1 MSKNIKTQ
9 EAKLDLITKF
19 LDYANCADA
28 SYAMLQYVFKG
39 IIKYKNDNGNELEKK
54 VDTQRLGDKHNNQNS
69 TYARAIQAR
78 FEQNKIV
85 KIEPKYCISLIN
97 TCFDSKEITLDND
110 ISRVGLNDA
119 LSKRTIDFVN
129 RFKLLKHQPNTTS
142 GFSATLFE
150 DTKDNNQKIIV
161 IRGTEPTSNFSVD
174 ILDADVDLAL
184 GKVPYNQYLDMIKF
198 YSECVKEFPNII
210 KDKGLVIVGHS
221 LGGALAQLLTLS
233 LASVNSSANV
243 KEIYTF
249 NSPGAKE
256 LKALNL
262 NQIYRIDGKIINSDN
277 KEQALFYQIR
287 SYKYQK
293 SIEINLIGYDSN
305 LFQNIKSYF
314 HNKTNLKEHYIFIK
328 TNIIY
333 SKSTNYFYDIFEV
346 DEVFINCVNQLLT
359 NLNIKNI
366 LATSDNTYHIETD
379 TDSDASNTKEVI
391 QDLGVDIDGKHYIVN
406 LGDRFWDS
414 HFLEPTIIELNYIL
428 NLMKNKEIDNLLEY
442 NINKD
447 EELWT
452 FIKYHNNVLATA
464 RTRYDDRILSY
475 FSIPK
480 LSNDFSNSLEYLQIH
495 YLPKEPKKPLFAA
508 NIQGFSSTQLQAL
521 EEYKIKKAKYDEK
534 LKWYELYKVKY
545 EREQQIFNQKF
556 KEYFSEIIFYQNRLY
571 SHKKTQEKIILN
583 AIIQQ
588 INQKDITYFNLYSV
602 IEFLKENKAYYKY
615 IDLNEIQDLI
625 LNDLDNK
632 LGYFY
637 CLYVCINLI
646 VLRED
651 KNTYFT
657 QATAINNLG
666 YNSTFTKI
674 FILDKE
680 KLNDTYLDAR
690 KRLYKSINTLKEKR
704 NEKIKDIQDYLNKE
718 ISLQDNLNN
727 QSFNTKENDV
737 NLILNEVFNIEQFY
751 DKNTNTIVLK
761 TNNIKI
767 IFLDKVN
774 LQDLQD
780 NSNNTSFISMSNL
793 IHIYDNHCDIFAKDR
808 SVLDIKD
815 IEEKYQIDFKSL
827 DIKIFLNS
835 TLLTGSNE
843 LPNNPFYFG
852 ELDQD
857 NTIKQDTPS
866 YYFSPKDESS
876 GLGRLSIFYK
886 NDELCLLNYSIIE
899 NSLNIKLEC
908 LSKQSLEYK
917 DLISNTLKEQKTTQV
932 DKKQAI
938 AKLHALLENQ
948 NLECIHGGKVILKSN
963 KGKTFKDDGVPI
975 MLESDLL
982 NSSIVA
988 CPNTI
993 AGVSVP
999 CTKVVNVKGSLSQKK
1014 VNNEYVILQELI
1026 SACKTDKG
1034 FALKVSFTPTKFKFD
1049 HSFDP
1054 KEGLGEQS
1062 KNQIELKEPIIRL
1075 HYKSDR
1081 FQKDNLPIYNLL
1093 INNEKKEQNKALN
1106 EFNIDLKDIEDIN
1119 ILNQFK
1125 QDFSKDYEFK
1135 ELNLSFDTNL
1145 IKLYFIIPKNIAKVY
1160 KSAYK
1165 EFENKDLGVGYFTQ
1179 LHEYDKIIKNAL
1191 EDNKE
1196 LNEYHFSFL
1205 APAKMQN
1212 LKLQIAQGLD
1222 EILEDEDRKQELYVC
1237 KFVVVNGVSEN
1248 NAQEIIPDNVIR
1260 IQTQDG
1266 SGEFIEIV
1274 FPSQLELNDKPL
1286 EDVSYTFVPAL
1297 RGIKQFF
1304 KDTEYLKPRTLTKD
1318 EVLQIVDK
1326 LPKNVRDKR
1335 RRIVEN
1341 KEELDKLWKKLT
1353 KNSEEFE
1360 NKVDKK
1366 YGQPIYMRKLDDQ
1379 TIIQYK
1385 KTSKSG
1391 GETIEINSNKPR
1403 GNLKTIHIENGIKNE
1418 I

>member
-1 MSKNIKTQ
+1 MDR
-9 EAKLDLITKF
+9 ELFITRLAF
-19 LDYANCADA
+19 IN
-28 SYAMLQYVFKG
+28 
-39 IIKYKNDNGNELEKK
+39 ND
-54 VDTQRLGDKHNNQNS
+54 
-69 TYARAIQAR
+69 
-78 FEQNKIV
+78 
-85 KIEPKYCISLIN
+85 
-97 TCFDSKEITLDND
+97 EID
-110 ISRVGLNDA
+110 
-119 LSKRTIDFVN
+119 TID
-129 RFKLLKHQPNTTS
+129 K
-142 GFSATLFE
+142 
-150 DTKDNNQKIIV
+150 
-161 IRGTEPTSNFSVD
+161 
-174 ILDADVDLAL
+174 
-184 GKVPYNQYLDMIKF
+184 
-198 YSECVKEFPNII
+198 
-210 KDKGLVIVGHS
+210 
-221 LGGALAQLLTLS
+221 
-233 LASVNSSANV
+233 NSSIA
-243 KEIYTF
+243 Y
-249 NSPGAKE
+249 
-256 LKALNL
+256 LKALYQCENSIAINY
-262 NQIYRIDGKIINSDN
+262 NQ
-277 KEQALFYQIR
+277 
-287 SYKYQK
+287 
-293 SIEINLIGYDSN
+293 
-305 LFQNIKSYF
+305 
-314 HNKTNLKEHYIFIK
+314 
-328 TNIIY
+328 
-333 SKSTNYFYDIFEV
+333 
-346 DEVFINCVNQLLT
+346 
-359 NLNIKNI
+359 
-366 LATSDNTYHIETD
+366 
-379 TDSDASNTKEVI
+379 
-391 QDLGVDIDGKHYIVN
+391 
-406 LGDRFWDS
+406 
-414 HFLEPTIIELNYIL
+414 
-428 NLMKNKEIDNLLEY
+428 
-442 NINKD
+442 
-447 EELWT
+447 EEL
-452 FIKYHNNVLATA
+452 
-464 RTRYDDRILSY
+464 
-475 FSIPK
+475 
-480 LSNDFSNSLEYLQIH
+480 
-495 YLPKEPKKPLFAA
+495 
-508 NIQGFSSTQLQAL
+508 
-521 EEYKIKKAKYDEK
+521 
-534 LKWYELYKVKY
+534 
-545 EREQQIFNQKF
+545 
-556 KEYFSEIIFYQNRLY
+556 
-571 SHKKTQEKIILN
+571 
-583 AIIQQ
+583 
-588 INQKDITYFNLYSV
+588 
-602 IEFLKENKAYYKY
+602 
-615 IDLNEIQDLI
+615 
-625 LNDLDNK
+625 
-632 LGYFY
+632 
-637 CLYVCINLI
+637 
-646 VLRED
+646 
-651 KNTYFT
+651 FT

-843 LPNNPFYFG
+843 LPNNHFYFG

-886 NDELCLLNYSIIE
+886 NDELCLLNYSILE

-999 CTKVVNVKGSLSQKK
+999 CTKVVDVKGSLSQKK

-1026 SACKTDKG
+1026 LACKTDKG

-1093 INNEKKEQNKALN
+1093 INNEKKEQDKALS
-1106 EFNIDLKDIEDIN
+1106 ELNIDQKDLKDIKNVN

-1135 ELNLSFDTNL
+1135 ELNFSFNTNL

-1165 EFENKDLGVGYFTQ
+1165 EFEYKDLGAGYFTQ
-1179 LHEYDKIIKNAL
+1179 LHEYDKIIKNSL
-1191 EDNKE
+1191 KDNKK
-1196 LNEYHFSFL
+1196 LNEYHLTFL

-1222 EILEDEDRKQELYVC
+1222 EILENEDRKQELYVC
-1237 KFVVVNGVSEN
+1237 KFVVVNGVK
-1248 NAQEIIPDNVIR
+1248 I
-1260 IQTQDG
+1260 
-1266 SGEFIEIV
+1266 
-1274 FPSQLELNDKPL
+1274 
-1286 EDVSYTFVPAL
+1286 
-1297 RGIKQFF
+1297 
-1304 KDTEYLKPRTLTKD
+1304 
-1318 EVLQIVDK
+1318 
-1326 LPKNVRDKR
+1326 
-1335 RRIVEN
+1335 
-1341 KEELDKLWKKLT
+1341 
-1353 KNSEEFE
+1353 
-1360 NKVDKK
+1360 
-1366 YGQPIYMRKLDDQ
+1366 
-1379 TIIQYK
+1379 
-1385 KTSKSG
+1385 
-1391 GETIEINSNKPR
+1391 
-1403 GNLKTIHIENGIKNE
+1403 
-1418 I
+1418 

>member
-1 MSKNIKTQ
+1 
-9 EAKLDLITKF
+9 
-19 LDYANCADA
+19 
-28 SYAMLQYVFKG
+28 
-39 IIKYKNDNGNELEKK
+39 
-54 VDTQRLGDKHNNQNS
+54 
-69 TYARAIQAR
+69 
-78 FEQNKIV
+78 
-85 KIEPKYCISLIN
+85 
-97 TCFDSKEITLDND
+97 
-110 ISRVGLNDA
+110 
-119 LSKRTIDFVN
+119 
-129 RFKLLKHQPNTTS
+129 
-142 GFSATLFE
+142 
-150 DTKDNNQKIIV
+150 
-161 IRGTEPTSNFSVD
+161 
-174 ILDADVDLAL
+174 
-184 GKVPYNQYLDMIKF
+184 
-198 YSECVKEFPNII
+198 
-210 KDKGLVIVGHS
+210 
-221 LGGALAQLLTLS
+221 
-233 LASVNSSANV
+233 
-243 KEIYTF
+243 
-249 NSPGAKE
+249 
-256 LKALNL
+256 
-262 NQIYRIDGKIINSDN
+262 
-277 KEQALFYQIR
+277 
-287 SYKYQK
+287 
-293 SIEINLIGYDSN
+293 
-305 LFQNIKSYF
+305 
-314 HNKTNLKEHYIFIK
+314 
-328 TNIIY
+328 
-333 SKSTNYFYDIFEV
+333 
-346 DEVFINCVNQLLT
+346 
-359 NLNIKNI
+359 
-366 LATSDNTYHIETD
+366 
-379 TDSDASNTKEVI
+379 
-391 QDLGVDIDGKHYIVN
+391 
-406 LGDRFWDS
+406 
-414 HFLEPTIIELNYIL
+414 
-428 NLMKNKEIDNLLEY
+428 
-442 NINKD
+442 
-447 EELWT
+447 
-452 FIKYHNNVLATA
+452 
-464 RTRYDDRILSY
+464 
-475 FSIPK
+475 
-480 LSNDFSNSLEYLQIH
+480 
-495 YLPKEPKKPLFAA
+495 
-508 NIQGFSSTQLQAL
+508 
-521 EEYKIKKAKYDEK
+521 
-534 LKWYELYKVKY
+534 
-545 EREQQIFNQKF
+545 
-556 KEYFSEIIFYQNRLY
+556 
-571 SHKKTQEKIILN
+571 
-583 AIIQQ
+583 
-588 INQKDITYFNLYSV
+588 
-602 IEFLKENKAYYKY
+602 
-615 IDLNEIQDLI
+615 
-625 LNDLDNK
+625 
-632 LGYFY
+632 
-637 CLYVCINLI
+637 
-646 VLRED
+646 
-651 KNTYFT
+651 
-657 QATAINNLG
+657 
-666 YNSTFTKI
+666 
-674 FILDKE
+674 
-680 KLNDTYLDAR
+680 
-690 KRLYKSINTLKEKR
+690 R

-774 LQDLQD
+774 LQD

-1093 INNEKKEQNKALN
+1093 INNEKKEQDKALN
-1106 EFNIDLKDIEDIN
+1106 EFNIDLKDLKDIEDIN

-1248 NAQEIIPDNVIR
+1248 NAQEKITHLSN
-1260 IQTQDG
+1260 DG
-1266 SGEFIEIV
+1266 QNLLKNIE
-1274 FPSQLELNDKPL
+1274 K
-1286 EDVSYTFVPAL
+1286 L
-1297 RGIKQFF
+1297 R
-1304 KDTEYLKPRTLTKD
+1304 LKPYNDQNGKEITSYVKGATIGYGHLIGQNEWDLYKNGITLQ
-1318 EVLQIVDK
+1318 EADK
-1326 LPKNVRDKR
+1326 LFKSDLLPF
-1335 RRIVEN
+1335 EN
-1341 KEELDKLWKKLT
+1341 AV
-1353 KNSEEFE
+1353 KNSINSSLAQNEFDALVILCFNIGIDNFKNSSVAKIINGE
-1360 NKVDKK
+1360 KTGYKTLKEAWMAWNKSQNKVMQGLINRRNAE
-1366 YGQPIYMRKLDDQ
+1366 YKLY
-1379 TIIQYK
+1379 IQ
-1385 KTSKSG
+1385 G
-1391 GETIEINSNKPR
+1391 GYEKW
-1403 GNLKTIHIENGIKNE
+1403 
-1418 I
+1418 

>member
-1 MSKNIKTQ
+1 
-9 EAKLDLITKF
+9 
-19 LDYANCADA
+19 
-28 SYAMLQYVFKG
+28 
-39 IIKYKNDNGNELEKK
+39 EL
-54 VDTQRLGDKHNNQNS
+54 
-69 TYARAIQAR
+69 
-78 FEQNKIV
+78 
-85 KIEPKYCISLIN
+85 
-97 TCFDSKEITLDND
+97 
-110 ISRVGLNDA
+110 
-119 LSKRTIDFVN
+119 
-129 RFKLLKHQPNTTS
+129 
-142 GFSATLFE
+142 
-150 DTKDNNQKIIV
+150 
-161 IRGTEPTSNFSVD
+161 
-174 ILDADVDLAL
+174 
-184 GKVPYNQYLDMIKF
+184 
-198 YSECVKEFPNII
+198 
-210 KDKGLVIVGHS
+210 
-221 LGGALAQLLTLS
+221 
-233 LASVNSSANV
+233 
-243 KEIYTF
+243 
-249 NSPGAKE
+249 
-256 LKALNL
+256 
-262 NQIYRIDGKIINSDN
+262 
-277 KEQALFYQIR
+277 
-287 SYKYQK
+287 
-293 SIEINLIGYDSN
+293 
-305 LFQNIKSYF
+305 
-314 HNKTNLKEHYIFIK
+314 
-328 TNIIY
+328 
-333 SKSTNYFYDIFEV
+333 
-346 DEVFINCVNQLLT
+346 
-359 NLNIKNI
+359 
-366 LATSDNTYHIETD
+366 
-379 TDSDASNTKEVI
+379 
-391 QDLGVDIDGKHYIVN
+391 
-406 LGDRFWDS
+406 
-414 HFLEPTIIELNYIL
+414 
-428 NLMKNKEIDNLLEY
+428 
-442 NINKD
+442 
-447 EELWT
+447 
-452 FIKYHNNVLATA
+452 
-464 RTRYDDRILSY
+464 
-475 FSIPK
+475 
-480 LSNDFSNSLEYLQIH
+480 
-495 YLPKEPKKPLFAA
+495 
-508 NIQGFSSTQLQAL
+508 
-521 EEYKIKKAKYDEK
+521 
-534 LKWYELYKVKY
+534 
-545 EREQQIFNQKF
+545 
-556 KEYFSEIIFYQNRLY
+556 
-571 SHKKTQEKIILN
+571 
-583 AIIQQ
+583 
-588 INQKDITYFNLYSV
+588 
-602 IEFLKENKAYYKY
+602 
-615 IDLNEIQDLI
+615 
-625 LNDLDNK
+625 
-632 LGYFY
+632 
-637 CLYVCINLI
+637 
-646 VLRED
+646 
-651 KNTYFT
+651 FT

-680 KLNDTYLDAR
+680 NLNDTYLDAR

-774 LQDLQD
+774 LQD

-1093 INNEKKEQNKALN
+1093 INNEKKEQDKALN
-1106 EFNIDLKDIEDIN
+1106 EFNIDLKDLKDIEDIN

-1248 NAQEIIPDNVIR
+1248 NAQEKITHLSN
-1260 IQTQDG
+1260 DG
-1266 SGEFIEIV
+1266 QNLLKNIE
-1274 FPSQLELNDKPL
+1274 K
-1286 EDVSYTFVPAL
+1286 L
-1297 RGIKQFF
+1297 R
-1304 KDTEYLKPRTLTKD
+1304 LKPYNDQNGKEITSYVKGATIGYGHLIGQNEWDLYKNGITLQ
-1318 EVLQIVDK
+1318 EADK
-1326 LPKNVRDKR
+1326 LFKSDLLPF
-1335 RRIVEN
+1335 EN
-1341 KEELDKLWKKLT
+1341 AV
-1353 KNSEEFE
+1353 KNSINSSLAQNEFDALVILCFNIGIDNFKNSSVAKIINGE
-1360 NKVDKK
+1360 KTGYKTLKEAWMAWNKSQNKVMQGLINRRNAE
-1366 YGQPIYMRKLDDQ
+1366 YKLY
-1379 TIIQYK
+1379 IQ
-1385 KTSKSG
+1385 G
-1391 GETIEINSNKPR
+1391 GYEKW
-1403 GNLKTIHIENGIKNE
+1403 
-1418 I
+1418 

>member
-1 MSKNIKTQ
+1 MLNT
-9 EAKLDLITKF
+9 F
-19 LDYANCADA
+19 LY
-28 SYAMLQYVFKG
+28 
-39 IIKYKNDNGNELEKK
+39 
-54 VDTQRLGDKHNNQNS
+54 
-69 TYARAIQAR
+69 
-78 FEQNKIV
+78 
-85 KIEPKYCISLIN
+85 
-97 TCFDSKEITLDND
+97 
-110 ISRVGLNDA
+110 
-119 LSKRTIDFVN
+119 
-129 RFKLLKHQPNTTS
+129 
-142 GFSATLFE
+142 
-150 DTKDNNQKIIV
+150 
-161 IRGTEPTSNFSVD
+161 
-174 ILDADVDLAL
+174 
-184 GKVPYNQYLDMIKF
+184 
-198 YSECVKEFPNII
+198 
-210 KDKGLVIVGHS
+210 
-221 LGGALAQLLTLS
+221 
-233 LASVNSSANV
+233 
-243 KEIYTF
+243 
-249 NSPGAKE
+249 
-256 LKALNL
+256 
-262 NQIYRIDGKIINSDN
+262 
-277 KEQALFYQIR
+277 
-287 SYKYQK
+287 
-293 SIEINLIGYDSN
+293 
-305 LFQNIKSYF
+305 
-314 HNKTNLKEHYIFIK
+314 
-328 TNIIY
+328 
-333 SKSTNYFYDIFEV
+333 
-346 DEVFINCVNQLLT
+346 
-359 NLNIKNI
+359 
-366 LATSDNTYHIETD
+366 
-379 TDSDASNTKEVI
+379 
-391 QDLGVDIDGKHYIVN
+391 
-406 LGDRFWDS
+406 
-414 HFLEPTIIELNYIL
+414 ELNYHHTKKTNSLVSAIF
-428 NLMKNKEIDNLLEY
+428 NLM
-442 NINKD
+442 
-447 EELWT
+447 
-452 FIKYHNNVLATA
+452 
-464 RTRYDDRILSY
+464 
-475 FSIPK
+475 
-480 LSNDFSNSLEYLQIH
+480 
-495 YLPKEPKKPLFAA
+495 
-508 NIQGFSSTQLQAL
+508 
-521 EEYKIKKAKYDEK
+521 
-534 LKWYELYKVKY
+534 
-545 EREQQIFNQKF
+545 
-556 KEYFSEIIFYQNRLY
+556 
-571 SHKKTQEKIILN
+571 
-583 AIIQQ
+583 
-588 INQKDITYFNLYSV
+588 QKDKNFYIKHLDLKDIDEIN
-602 IEFLKENKAYYKY
+602 IESDISLLRA
-615 IDLNEIQDLI
+615 
-625 LNDLDNK
+625 
-632 LGYFY
+632 
-637 CLYVCINLI
+637 LYVCKEY
-646 VLRED
+646 VFYKE
-651 KNTYFT
+651 
-657 QATAINNLG
+657 NNETFLNSSVIG

-886 NDELCLLNYSIIE
+886 NDELCLLNYSILE

-1049 HSFDP
+1049 YSFDP

-1093 INNEKKEQNKALN
+1093 INNEKKEQDKALN
-1106 EFNIDLKDIEDIN
+1106 EFNIDLKDLKDIEDLN

-1165 EFENKDLGVGYFTQ
+1165 EFKNKDLGAGYFTQ

-1205 APAKMQN
+1205 TPAKMQN

-1237 KFVVVNGVSEN
+1237 KFVVV
-1248 NAQEIIPDNVIR
+1248 
-1260 IQTQDG
+1260 
-1266 SGEFIEIV
+1266 
-1274 FPSQLELNDKPL
+1274 
-1286 EDVSYTFVPAL
+1286 
-1297 RGIKQFF
+1297 
-1304 KDTEYLKPRTLTKD
+1304 
-1318 EVLQIVDK
+1318 
-1326 LPKNVRDKR
+1326 
-1335 RRIVEN
+1335 
-1341 KEELDKLWKKLT
+1341 
-1353 KNSEEFE
+1353 
-1360 NKVDKK
+1360 
-1366 YGQPIYMRKLDDQ
+1366 
-1379 TIIQYK
+1379 
-1385 KTSKSG
+1385 
-1391 GETIEINSNKPR
+1391 
-1403 GNLKTIHIENGIKNE
+1403 
-1418 I
+1418 

>member
-1 MSKNIKTQ
+1 
-9 EAKLDLITKF
+9 
-19 LDYANCADA
+19 
-28 SYAMLQYVFKG
+28 
-39 IIKYKNDNGNELEKK
+39 
-54 VDTQRLGDKHNNQNS
+54 
-69 TYARAIQAR
+69 
-78 FEQNKIV
+78 
-85 KIEPKYCISLIN
+85 
-97 TCFDSKEITLDND
+97 
-110 ISRVGLNDA
+110 
-119 LSKRTIDFVN
+119 
-129 RFKLLKHQPNTTS
+129 
-142 GFSATLFE
+142 
-150 DTKDNNQKIIV
+150 
-161 IRGTEPTSNFSVD
+161 
-174 ILDADVDLAL
+174 
-184 GKVPYNQYLDMIKF
+184 
-198 YSECVKEFPNII
+198 
-210 KDKGLVIVGHS
+210 
-221 LGGALAQLLTLS
+221 
-233 LASVNSSANV
+233 
-243 KEIYTF
+243 
-249 NSPGAKE
+249 
-256 LKALNL
+256 
-262 NQIYRIDGKIINSDN
+262 
-277 KEQALFYQIR
+277 
-287 SYKYQK
+287 
-293 SIEINLIGYDSN
+293 
-305 LFQNIKSYF
+305 
-314 HNKTNLKEHYIFIK
+314 
-328 TNIIY
+328 
-333 SKSTNYFYDIFEV
+333 
-346 DEVFINCVNQLLT
+346 
-359 NLNIKNI
+359 
-366 LATSDNTYHIETD
+366 
-379 TDSDASNTKEVI
+379 
-391 QDLGVDIDGKHYIVN
+391 
-406 LGDRFWDS
+406 
-414 HFLEPTIIELNYIL
+414 
-428 NLMKNKEIDNLLEY
+428 
-442 NINKD
+442 
-447 EELWT
+447 
-452 FIKYHNNVLATA
+452 
-464 RTRYDDRILSY
+464 
-475 FSIPK
+475 
-480 LSNDFSNSLEYLQIH
+480 
-495 YLPKEPKKPLFAA
+495 
-508 NIQGFSSTQLQAL
+508 
-521 EEYKIKKAKYDEK
+521 
-534 LKWYELYKVKY
+534 
-545 EREQQIFNQKF
+545 
-556 KEYFSEIIFYQNRLY
+556 
-571 SHKKTQEKIILN
+571 
-583 AIIQQ
+583 
-588 INQKDITYFNLYSV
+588 
-602 IEFLKENKAYYKY
+602 
-615 IDLNEIQDLI
+615 
-625 LNDLDNK
+625 
-632 LGYFY
+632 
-637 CLYVCINLI
+637 
-646 VLRED
+646 
-651 KNTYFT
+651 
-657 QATAINNLG
+657 
-666 YNSTFTKI
+666 
-674 FILDKE
+674 
-680 KLNDTYLDAR
+680 
-690 KRLYKSINTLKEKR
+690 
-704 NEKIKDIQDYLNKE
+704 
-718 ISLQDNLNN
+718 
-727 QSFNTKENDV
+727 
-737 NLILNEVFNIEQFY
+737 
-751 DKNTNTIVLK
+751 
-761 TNNIKI
+761 
-767 IFLDKVN
+767 
-774 LQDLQD
+774 
-780 NSNNTSFISMSNL
+780 MSNL

-1106 EFNIDLKDIEDIN
+1106 EFNIDLKDLKDIEDIN

-1165 EFENKDLGVGYFTQ
+1165 EFKNKDLGAGYFTQ

-1248 NAQEIIPDNVIR
+1248 NAQEKITHLSN
-1260 IQTQDG
+1260 DG
-1266 SGEFIEIV
+1266 QNLLKNIE
-1274 FPSQLELNDKPL
+1274 K
-1286 EDVSYTFVPAL
+1286 L
-1297 RGIKQFF
+1297 R
-1304 KDTEYLKPRTLTKD
+1304 LKPYNDQNGKEITSYVKGATIGYGHLIGQNEWDLYKNGITLQ
-1318 EVLQIVDK
+1318 EADK
-1326 LPKNVRDKR
+1326 LFKSDLLPF
-1335 RRIVEN
+1335 EN
-1341 KEELDKLWKKLT
+1341 AV
-1353 KNSEEFE
+1353 KNSINSSLAQNEFDALVILCFNIGIDNFKNSSVAKIINGE
-1360 NKVDKK
+1360 KTGYKTLKEAWMAWNKSQNKVMQGLINRRNAE
-1366 YGQPIYMRKLDDQ
+1366 YKLY
-1379 TIIQYK
+1379 IQ
-1385 KTSKSG
+1385 G
-1391 GETIEINSNKPR
+1391 GYEKW
-1403 GNLKTIHIENGIKNE
+1403 
-1418 I
+1418 

>member
-1 MSKNIKTQ
+1 MIGK
-9 EAKLDLITKF
+9 DF
-19 LDYANCADA
+19 L
-28 SYAMLQYVFKG
+28 
-39 IIKYKNDNGNELEKK
+39 
-54 VDTQRLGDKHNNQNS
+54 
-69 TYARAIQAR
+69 
-78 FEQNKIV
+78 
-85 KIEPKYCISLIN
+85 
-97 TCFDSKEITLDND
+97 
-110 ISRVGLNDA
+110 
-119 LSKRTIDFVN
+119 
-129 RFKLLKHQPNTTS
+129 
-142 GFSATLFE
+142 
-150 DTKDNNQKIIV
+150 
-161 IRGTEPTSNFSVD
+161 
-174 ILDADVDLAL
+174 
-184 GKVPYNQYLDMIKF
+184 
-198 YSECVKEFPNII
+198 YSIH
-210 KDKGLVIVGHS
+210 KDK
-221 LGGALAQLLTLS
+221 
-233 LASVNSSANV
+233 
-243 KEIYTF
+243 
-249 NSPGAKE
+249 
-256 LKALNL
+256 
-262 NQIYRIDGKIINSDN
+262 
-277 KEQALFYQIR
+277 
-287 SYKYQK
+287 K
-293 SIEINLIGYDSN
+293 SIYLFCENKSIIDCQSIYD
-305 LFQNIKSYF
+305 
-314 HNKTNLKEHYIFIK
+314 
-328 TNIIY
+328 
-333 SKSTNYFYDIFEV
+333 
-346 DEVFINCVNQLLT
+346 
-359 NLNIKNI
+359 
-366 LATSDNTYHIETD
+366 
-379 TDSDASNTKEVI
+379 
-391 QDLGVDIDGKHYIVN
+391 
-406 LGDRFWDS
+406 
-414 HFLEPTIIELNYIL
+414 
-428 NLMKNKEIDNLLEY
+428 
-442 NINKD
+442 
-447 EELWT
+447 
-452 FIKYHNNVLATA
+452 
-464 RTRYDDRILSY
+464 
-475 FSIPK
+475 
-480 LSNDFSNSLEYLQIH
+480 
-495 YLPKEPKKPLFAA
+495 
-508 NIQGFSSTQLQAL
+508 
-521 EEYKIKKAKYDEK
+521 
-534 LKWYELYKVKY
+534 ELYKL
-545 EREQQIFNQKF
+545 EATTDFTFEELQN
-556 KEYFSEIIFYQNRLY
+556 YQ
-571 SHKKTQEKIILN
+571 
-583 AIIQQ
+583 
-588 INQKDITYFNLYSV
+588 
-602 IEFLKENKAYYKY
+602 AY
-615 IDLNEIQDLI
+615 
-625 LNDLDNK
+625 
-632 LGYFY
+632 
-637 CLYVCINLI
+637 
-646 VLRED
+646 
-651 KNTYFT
+651 
-657 QATAINNLG
+657 
-666 YNSTFTKI
+666 
-674 FILDKE
+674 
-680 KLNDTYLDAR
+680 
-690 KRLYKSINTLKEKR
+690 
-704 NEKIKDIQDYLNKE
+704 
-718 ISLQDNLNN
+718 
-727 QSFNTKENDV
+727 
-737 NLILNEVFNIEQFY
+737 
-751 DKNTNTIVLK
+751 
-761 TNNIKI
+761 
-767 IFLDKVN
+767 
-774 LQDLQD
+774 
-780 NSNNTSFISMSNL
+780 
-793 IHIYDNHCDIFAKDR
+793 
-808 SVLDIKD
+808 
-815 IEEKYQIDFKSL
+815 
-827 DIKIFLNS
+827 IFLNS

-1106 EFNIDLKDIEDIN
+1106 EFNIDLKDLKDIEDIN

-1165 EFENKDLGVGYFTQ
+1165 EFKNKDLGAGYFTQ
-1179 LHEYDKIIKNAL
+1179 LHEYDKIIKNSL

-1205 APAKMQN
+1205 TPAKMQN

-1248 NAQEIIPDNVIR
+1248 NTQEIIPDNVIR

-1297 RGIKQFF
+1297 KFF

>member
-1 MSKNIKTQ
+1 M
-9 EAKLDLITKF
+9 
-19 LDYANCADA
+19 Y
-28 SYAMLQYVFKG
+28 
-39 IIKYKNDNGNELEKK
+39 
-54 VDTQRLGDKHNNQNS
+54 
-69 TYARAIQAR
+69 
-78 FEQNKIV
+78 
-85 KIEPKYCISLIN
+85 
-97 TCFDSKEITLDND
+97 
-110 ISRVGLNDA
+110 
-119 LSKRTIDFVN
+119 
-129 RFKLLKHQPNTTS
+129 
-142 GFSATLFE
+142 
-150 DTKDNNQKIIV
+150 
-161 IRGTEPTSNFSVD
+161 
-174 ILDADVDLAL
+174 
-184 GKVPYNQYLDMIKF
+184 
-198 YSECVKEFPNII
+198 
-210 KDKGLVIVGHS
+210 
-221 LGGALAQLLTLS
+221 
-233 LASVNSSANV
+233 
-243 KEIYTF
+243 
-249 NSPGAKE
+249 
-256 LKALNL
+256 
-262 NQIYRIDGKIINSDN
+262 
-277 KEQALFYQIR
+277 
-287 SYKYQK
+287 
-293 SIEINLIGYDSN
+293 
-305 LFQNIKSYF
+305 
-314 HNKTNLKEHYIFIK
+314 
-328 TNIIY
+328 
-333 SKSTNYFYDIFEV
+333 
-346 DEVFINCVNQLLT
+346 
-359 NLNIKNI
+359 
-366 LATSDNTYHIETD
+366 
-379 TDSDASNTKEVI
+379 
-391 QDLGVDIDGKHYIVN
+391 
-406 LGDRFWDS
+406 
-414 HFLEPTIIELNYIL
+414 
-428 NLMKNKEIDNLLEY
+428 
-442 NINKD
+442 
-447 EELWT
+447 
-452 FIKYHNNVLATA
+452 
-464 RTRYDDRILSY
+464 
-475 FSIPK
+475 
-480 LSNDFSNSLEYLQIH
+480 
-495 YLPKEPKKPLFAA
+495 
-508 NIQGFSSTQLQAL
+508 
-521 EEYKIKKAKYDEK
+521 
-534 LKWYELYKVKY
+534 
-545 EREQQIFNQKF
+545 
-556 KEYFSEIIFYQNRLY
+556 
-571 SHKKTQEKIILN
+571 
-583 AIIQQ
+583 
-588 INQKDITYFNLYSV
+588 
-602 IEFLKENKAYYKY
+602 
-615 IDLNEIQDLI
+615 
-625 LNDLDNK
+625 
-632 LGYFY
+632 
-637 CLYVCINLI
+637 NLI

-657 QATAINNLG
+657 QATAIINNLG

-680 KLNDTYLDAR
+680 KLNDTYLDVR

-857 NTIKQDTPS
+857 NLIKQDIPS
-866 YYFSPKDESS
+866 YYFSPKDEGS

-908 LSKQSLEYK
+908 LRKQSLEYK

-932 DKKQAI
+932 DKKQSI

-1014 VNNEYVILQELI
+1014 VNHEYVILQELI

-1093 INNEKKEQNKALN
+1093 INNEKKEQDKALN
-1106 EFNIDLKDIEDIN
+1106 EFNIDLKDLKDIEDIN

-1248 NAQEIIPDNVIR
+1248 NAQEKITHLSN
-1260 IQTQDG
+1260 DG
-1266 SGEFIEIV
+1266 QNLLKNIE
-1274 FPSQLELNDKPL
+1274 K
-1286 EDVSYTFVPAL
+1286 L
-1297 RGIKQFF
+1297 R
-1304 KDTEYLKPRTLTKD
+1304 LKPYNDQNGKEITSYVKGATIGYGHLIGQNEWDLYKNGITLQ
-1318 EVLQIVDK
+1318 EADK
-1326 LPKNVRDKR
+1326 LFKSDLLPF
-1335 RRIVEN
+1335 EN
-1341 KEELDKLWKKLT
+1341 AV
-1353 KNSEEFE
+1353 KNSINSSLAQNEFDALVILCFNIGIDNFKNSSVAKIINGE
-1360 NKVDKK
+1360 KTGYKTLKEAWMAWNKSQNKVMQ
-1366 YGQPIYMRKLDDQ
+1366 GL
-1379 TIIQYK
+1379 
-1385 KTSKSG
+1385 
-1391 GETIEINSNKPR
+1391 INRRNA
-1403 GNLKTIHIENGIKNE
+1403 E
-1418 I
+1418 

>member
-1 MSKNIKTQ
+1 MDR
-9 EAKLDLITKF
+9 ELFITRLAF
-19 LDYANCADA
+19 IN
-28 SYAMLQYVFKG
+28 
-39 IIKYKNDNGNELEKK
+39 ND
-54 VDTQRLGDKHNNQNS
+54 
-69 TYARAIQAR
+69 
-78 FEQNKIV
+78 
-85 KIEPKYCISLIN
+85 
-97 TCFDSKEITLDND
+97 EID
-110 ISRVGLNDA
+110 
-119 LSKRTIDFVN
+119 TID
-129 RFKLLKHQPNTTS
+129 K
-142 GFSATLFE
+142 
-150 DTKDNNQKIIV
+150 
-161 IRGTEPTSNFSVD
+161 
-174 ILDADVDLAL
+174 
-184 GKVPYNQYLDMIKF
+184 
-198 YSECVKEFPNII
+198 
-210 KDKGLVIVGHS
+210 
-221 LGGALAQLLTLS
+221 
-233 LASVNSSANV
+233 NSSIA
-243 KEIYTF
+243 Y
-249 NSPGAKE
+249 
-256 LKALNL
+256 LKALYQCENSIAINY
-262 NQIYRIDGKIINSDN
+262 NQ
-277 KEQALFYQIR
+277 
-287 SYKYQK
+287 
-293 SIEINLIGYDSN
+293 
-305 LFQNIKSYF
+305 
-314 HNKTNLKEHYIFIK
+314 
-328 TNIIY
+328 
-333 SKSTNYFYDIFEV
+333 
-346 DEVFINCVNQLLT
+346 
-359 NLNIKNI
+359 
-366 LATSDNTYHIETD
+366 
-379 TDSDASNTKEVI
+379 
-391 QDLGVDIDGKHYIVN
+391 
-406 LGDRFWDS
+406 
-414 HFLEPTIIELNYIL
+414 
-428 NLMKNKEIDNLLEY
+428 
-442 NINKD
+442 
-447 EELWT
+447 EEL
-452 FIKYHNNVLATA
+452 
-464 RTRYDDRILSY
+464 
-475 FSIPK
+475 
-480 LSNDFSNSLEYLQIH
+480 
-495 YLPKEPKKPLFAA
+495 
-508 NIQGFSSTQLQAL
+508 
-521 EEYKIKKAKYDEK
+521 
-534 LKWYELYKVKY
+534 
-545 EREQQIFNQKF
+545 
-556 KEYFSEIIFYQNRLY
+556 
-571 SHKKTQEKIILN
+571 
-583 AIIQQ
+583 
-588 INQKDITYFNLYSV
+588 
-602 IEFLKENKAYYKY
+602 
-615 IDLNEIQDLI
+615 
-625 LNDLDNK
+625 
-632 LGYFY
+632 
-637 CLYVCINLI
+637 
-646 VLRED
+646 
-651 KNTYFT
+651 FT

-886 NDELCLLNYSIIE
+886 NDELCLLNYSILE

-1014 VNNEYVILQELI
+1014 VNGEYAILQELI

-1054 KEGLGEQS
+1054 EEGLGEQS

-1093 INNEKKEQNKALN
+1093 INNEKKEQDKALN
-1106 EFNIDLKDIEDIN
+1106 EFNIDLKDLKDIEDIN

-1145 IKLYFIIPKNIAKVY
+1145 IKLYFIIPKNIAKAY

-1165 EFENKDLGVGYFTQ
+1165 EFENKDLGAGYFTQ
-1179 LHEYDKIIKNAL
+1179 LHEYDKIIKNSL

-1237 KFVVVNGVSEN
+1237 KFVVVNGVK
-1248 NAQEIIPDNVIR
+1248 I
-1260 IQTQDG
+1260 
-1266 SGEFIEIV
+1266 
-1274 FPSQLELNDKPL
+1274 
-1286 EDVSYTFVPAL
+1286 
-1297 RGIKQFF
+1297 
-1304 KDTEYLKPRTLTKD
+1304 
-1318 EVLQIVDK
+1318 
-1326 LPKNVRDKR
+1326 
-1335 RRIVEN
+1335 
-1341 KEELDKLWKKLT
+1341 
-1353 KNSEEFE
+1353 
-1360 NKVDKK
+1360 
-1366 YGQPIYMRKLDDQ
+1366 
-1379 TIIQYK
+1379 
-1385 KTSKSG
+1385 
-1391 GETIEINSNKPR
+1391 
-1403 GNLKTIHIENGIKNE
+1403 
-1418 I
+1418 

>member
-1 MSKNIKTQ
+1 ALYQ
-9 EAKLDLITKF
+9 CE
-19 LDYANCADA
+19 
-28 SYAMLQYVFKG
+28 
-39 IIKYKNDNGNELEKK
+39 
-54 VDTQRLGDKHNNQNS
+54 NS
-69 TYARAIQAR
+69 IAI
-78 FEQNKIV
+78 N
-85 KIEPKYCISLIN
+85 
-97 TCFDSKEITLDND
+97 
-110 ISRVGLNDA
+110 
-119 LSKRTIDFVN
+119 
-129 RFKLLKHQPNTTS
+129 
-142 GFSATLFE
+142 
-150 DTKDNNQKIIV
+150 
-161 IRGTEPTSNFSVD
+161 
-174 ILDADVDLAL
+174 
-184 GKVPYNQYLDMIKF
+184 YNQ
-198 YSECVKEFPNII
+198 
-210 KDKGLVIVGHS
+210 
-221 LGGALAQLLTLS
+221 
-233 LASVNSSANV
+233 
-243 KEIYTF
+243 
-249 NSPGAKE
+249 
-256 LKALNL
+256 
-262 NQIYRIDGKIINSDN
+262 
-277 KEQALFYQIR
+277 
-287 SYKYQK
+287 
-293 SIEINLIGYDSN
+293 
-305 LFQNIKSYF
+305 
-314 HNKTNLKEHYIFIK
+314 
-328 TNIIY
+328 
-333 SKSTNYFYDIFEV
+333 
-346 DEVFINCVNQLLT
+346 
-359 NLNIKNI
+359 
-366 LATSDNTYHIETD
+366 
-379 TDSDASNTKEVI
+379 
-391 QDLGVDIDGKHYIVN
+391 
-406 LGDRFWDS
+406 
-414 HFLEPTIIELNYIL
+414 
-428 NLMKNKEIDNLLEY
+428 
-442 NINKD
+442 
-447 EELWT
+447 EEL
-452 FIKYHNNVLATA
+452 
-464 RTRYDDRILSY
+464 
-475 FSIPK
+475 
-480 LSNDFSNSLEYLQIH
+480 
-495 YLPKEPKKPLFAA
+495 
-508 NIQGFSSTQLQAL
+508 
-521 EEYKIKKAKYDEK
+521 
-534 LKWYELYKVKY
+534 
-545 EREQQIFNQKF
+545 
-556 KEYFSEIIFYQNRLY
+556 
-571 SHKKTQEKIILN
+571 
-583 AIIQQ
+583 
-588 INQKDITYFNLYSV
+588 
-602 IEFLKENKAYYKY
+602 
-615 IDLNEIQDLI
+615 
-625 LNDLDNK
+625 
-632 LGYFY
+632 
-637 CLYVCINLI
+637 
-646 VLRED
+646 
-651 KNTYFT
+651 FT

-680 KLNDTYLDAR
+680 NLNDTYLDAR

-774 LQDLQD
+774 LQD

-1093 INNEKKEQNKALN
+1093 INNEKKEQDKALN
-1106 EFNIDLKDIEDIN
+1106 EFNIDLKDLKDIEDIN

-1248 NAQEIIPDNVIR
+1248 NAQEKITHLSN
-1260 IQTQDG
+1260 DG
-1266 SGEFIEIV
+1266 QNLLKNIE
-1274 FPSQLELNDKPL
+1274 K
-1286 EDVSYTFVPAL
+1286 L
-1297 RGIKQFF
+1297 R
-1304 KDTEYLKPRTLTKD
+1304 LKPYNDQNGKEITSYVKGATIGYGHLIGQNEWDLYKNGITLQ
-1318 EVLQIVDK
+1318 EADK
-1326 LPKNVRDKR
+1326 LFKSDLLPF
-1335 RRIVEN
+1335 EN
-1341 KEELDKLWKKLT
+1341 AV
-1353 KNSEEFE
+1353 KNSINSSLAQNEFDALVILCFNIGIDNFKNSSVAKIINGE
-1360 NKVDKK
+1360 KTGYKTLKEAWMAWNKSQNKVMQGLINRRNAE
-1366 YGQPIYMRKLDDQ
+1366 YKLY
-1379 TIIQYK
+1379 IQ
-1385 KTSKSG
+1385 G
-1391 GETIEINSNKPR
+1391 GYEKW
-1403 GNLKTIHIENGIKNE
+1403 
-1418 I
+1418 

>member
-1 MSKNIKTQ
+1 M
-9 EAKLDLITKF
+9 
-19 LDYANCADA
+19 
-28 SYAMLQYVFKG
+28 
-39 IIKYKNDNGNELEKK
+39 
-54 VDTQRLGDKHNNQNS
+54 
-69 TYARAIQAR
+69 
-78 FEQNKIV
+78 
-85 KIEPKYCISLIN
+85 
-97 TCFDSKEITLDND
+97 
-110 ISRVGLNDA
+110 
-119 LSKRTIDFVN
+119 
-129 RFKLLKHQPNTTS
+129 
-142 GFSATLFE
+142 
-150 DTKDNNQKIIV
+150 
-161 IRGTEPTSNFSVD
+161 
-174 ILDADVDLAL
+174 
-184 GKVPYNQYLDMIKF
+184 
-198 YSECVKEFPNII
+198 
-210 KDKGLVIVGHS
+210 
-221 LGGALAQLLTLS
+221 
-233 LASVNSSANV
+233 
-243 KEIYTF
+243 
-249 NSPGAKE
+249 
-256 LKALNL
+256 
-262 NQIYRIDGKIINSDN
+262 
-277 KEQALFYQIR
+277 
-287 SYKYQK
+287 
-293 SIEINLIGYDSN
+293 
-305 LFQNIKSYF
+305 
-314 HNKTNLKEHYIFIK
+314 
-328 TNIIY
+328 
-333 SKSTNYFYDIFEV
+333 
-346 DEVFINCVNQLLT
+346 
-359 NLNIKNI
+359 
-366 LATSDNTYHIETD
+366 
-379 TDSDASNTKEVI
+379 
-391 QDLGVDIDGKHYIVN
+391 
-406 LGDRFWDS
+406 
-414 HFLEPTIIELNYIL
+414 
-428 NLMKNKEIDNLLEY
+428 
-442 NINKD
+442 
-447 EELWT
+447 
-452 FIKYHNNVLATA
+452 
-464 RTRYDDRILSY
+464 
-475 FSIPK
+475 
-480 LSNDFSNSLEYLQIH
+480 
-495 YLPKEPKKPLFAA
+495 
-508 NIQGFSSTQLQAL
+508 
-521 EEYKIKKAKYDEK
+521 
-534 LKWYELYKVKY
+534 
-545 EREQQIFNQKF
+545 
-556 KEYFSEIIFYQNRLY
+556 
-571 SHKKTQEKIILN
+571 
-583 AIIQQ
+583 
-588 INQKDITYFNLYSV
+588 
-602 IEFLKENKAYYKY
+602 
-615 IDLNEIQDLI
+615 
-625 LNDLDNK
+625 
-632 LGYFY
+632 
-637 CLYVCINLI
+637 
-646 VLRED
+646 
-651 KNTYFT
+651 
-657 QATAINNLG
+657 
-666 YNSTFTKI
+666 
-674 FILDKE
+674 
-680 KLNDTYLDAR
+680 
-690 KRLYKSINTLKEKR
+690 
-704 NEKIKDIQDYLNKE
+704 
-718 ISLQDNLNN
+718 
-727 QSFNTKENDV
+727 
-737 NLILNEVFNIEQFY
+737 
-751 DKNTNTIVLK
+751 
-761 TNNIKI
+761 
-767 IFLDKVN
+767 
-774 LQDLQD
+774 
-780 NSNNTSFISMSNL
+780 
-793 IHIYDNHCDIFAKDR
+793 
-808 SVLDIKD
+808 
-815 IEEKYQIDFKSL
+815 
-827 DIKIFLNS
+827 
-835 TLLTGSNE
+835 
-843 LPNNPFYFG
+843 
-852 ELDQD
+852 
-857 NTIKQDTPS
+857 
-866 YYFSPKDESS
+866 
-876 GLGRLSIFYK
+876 
-886 NDELCLLNYSIIE
+886 LNYSIIE

-1106 EFNIDLKDIEDIN
+1106 EFNIDLKDLKDIEDIN

-1165 EFENKDLGVGYFTQ
+1165 EFKNKDLGAGYFTQLHEYDKIIKNALEDNKELNEYHFSFLAPAKMQNLKLQIAQGLDEILEDEDRKQELYVCKFVVVNGVMYFTQ

-1248 NAQEIIPDNVIR
+1248 NTQEIIPDNVIR

-1297 RGIKQFF
+1297 KFF

>member
-1 MSKNIKTQ
+1 MLNT
-9 EAKLDLITKF
+9 F
-19 LDYANCADA
+19 LY
-28 SYAMLQYVFKG
+28 
-39 IIKYKNDNGNELEKK
+39 
-54 VDTQRLGDKHNNQNS
+54 
-69 TYARAIQAR
+69 
-78 FEQNKIV
+78 
-85 KIEPKYCISLIN
+85 
-97 TCFDSKEITLDND
+97 
-110 ISRVGLNDA
+110 
-119 LSKRTIDFVN
+119 
-129 RFKLLKHQPNTTS
+129 
-142 GFSATLFE
+142 
-150 DTKDNNQKIIV
+150 
-161 IRGTEPTSNFSVD
+161 
-174 ILDADVDLAL
+174 
-184 GKVPYNQYLDMIKF
+184 
-198 YSECVKEFPNII
+198 
-210 KDKGLVIVGHS
+210 
-221 LGGALAQLLTLS
+221 
-233 LASVNSSANV
+233 
-243 KEIYTF
+243 
-249 NSPGAKE
+249 
-256 LKALNL
+256 
-262 NQIYRIDGKIINSDN
+262 
-277 KEQALFYQIR
+277 
-287 SYKYQK
+287 
-293 SIEINLIGYDSN
+293 
-305 LFQNIKSYF
+305 
-314 HNKTNLKEHYIFIK
+314 
-328 TNIIY
+328 
-333 SKSTNYFYDIFEV
+333 
-346 DEVFINCVNQLLT
+346 
-359 NLNIKNI
+359 
-366 LATSDNTYHIETD
+366 
-379 TDSDASNTKEVI
+379 
-391 QDLGVDIDGKHYIVN
+391 
-406 LGDRFWDS
+406 
-414 HFLEPTIIELNYIL
+414 ELNYHHTKKTNSLVSAIF
-428 NLMKNKEIDNLLEY
+428 NLM
-442 NINKD
+442 
-447 EELWT
+447 
-452 FIKYHNNVLATA
+452 
-464 RTRYDDRILSY
+464 
-475 FSIPK
+475 
-480 LSNDFSNSLEYLQIH
+480 
-495 YLPKEPKKPLFAA
+495 
-508 NIQGFSSTQLQAL
+508 
-521 EEYKIKKAKYDEK
+521 
-534 LKWYELYKVKY
+534 
-545 EREQQIFNQKF
+545 
-556 KEYFSEIIFYQNRLY
+556 
-571 SHKKTQEKIILN
+571 
-583 AIIQQ
+583 
-588 INQKDITYFNLYSV
+588 QKDKNFYIKHLDLKDIDEIN
-602 IEFLKENKAYYKY
+602 IESDISLLRA
-615 IDLNEIQDLI
+615 
-625 LNDLDNK
+625 
-632 LGYFY
+632 
-637 CLYVCINLI
+637 LYVCKEY
-646 VLRED
+646 VFYKE
-651 KNTYFT
+651 
-657 QATAINNLG
+657 NNETFLNSSVIG

-1014 VNNEYVILQELI
+1014 VNHEYVILQELI

-1093 INNEKKEQNKALN
+1093 INNEKKEQDKALN
-1106 EFNIDLKDIEDIN
+1106 EFNIDLKDLKDIEDIN

-1248 NAQEIIPDNVIR
+1248 NAQEKITHLSN
-1260 IQTQDG
+1260 DG
-1266 SGEFIEIV
+1266 QNLLKNIE
-1274 FPSQLELNDKPL
+1274 K
-1286 EDVSYTFVPAL
+1286 L
-1297 RGIKQFF
+1297 R
-1304 KDTEYLKPRTLTKD
+1304 LKPYNDQNGKEITSYVKGATIGYGHLIGQNEWDLYKNGITLQ
-1318 EVLQIVDK
+1318 EADK
-1326 LPKNVRDKR
+1326 LFKSDLLPF
-1335 RRIVEN
+1335 EN
-1341 KEELDKLWKKLT
+1341 AV
-1353 KNSEEFE
+1353 KNSINSSLAQNEFDALVILCFNIGIDNFKNSSVAKIINGE
-1360 NKVDKK
+1360 KTGYKTLKEAWMAWNKSQNKVMQ
-1366 YGQPIYMRKLDDQ
+1366 GL
-1379 TIIQYK
+1379 
-1385 KTSKSG
+1385 
-1391 GETIEINSNKPR
+1391 INRRNA
-1403 GNLKTIHIENGIKNE
+1403 E
-1418 I
+1418 

>member
-1 MSKNIKTQ
+1 MLNT
-9 EAKLDLITKF
+9 F
-19 LDYANCADA
+19 LY
-28 SYAMLQYVFKG
+28 
-39 IIKYKNDNGNELEKK
+39 
-54 VDTQRLGDKHNNQNS
+54 
-69 TYARAIQAR
+69 
-78 FEQNKIV
+78 
-85 KIEPKYCISLIN
+85 
-97 TCFDSKEITLDND
+97 
-110 ISRVGLNDA
+110 
-119 LSKRTIDFVN
+119 
-129 RFKLLKHQPNTTS
+129 
-142 GFSATLFE
+142 
-150 DTKDNNQKIIV
+150 
-161 IRGTEPTSNFSVD
+161 
-174 ILDADVDLAL
+174 
-184 GKVPYNQYLDMIKF
+184 
-198 YSECVKEFPNII
+198 
-210 KDKGLVIVGHS
+210 
-221 LGGALAQLLTLS
+221 
-233 LASVNSSANV
+233 
-243 KEIYTF
+243 
-249 NSPGAKE
+249 
-256 LKALNL
+256 
-262 NQIYRIDGKIINSDN
+262 
-277 KEQALFYQIR
+277 
-287 SYKYQK
+287 
-293 SIEINLIGYDSN
+293 
-305 LFQNIKSYF
+305 
-314 HNKTNLKEHYIFIK
+314 
-328 TNIIY
+328 
-333 SKSTNYFYDIFEV
+333 
-346 DEVFINCVNQLLT
+346 
-359 NLNIKNI
+359 
-366 LATSDNTYHIETD
+366 
-379 TDSDASNTKEVI
+379 
-391 QDLGVDIDGKHYIVN
+391 
-406 LGDRFWDS
+406 
-414 HFLEPTIIELNYIL
+414 ELNYHHTKKTNSLVSAIF
-428 NLMKNKEIDNLLEY
+428 NLM
-442 NINKD
+442 
-447 EELWT
+447 
-452 FIKYHNNVLATA
+452 
-464 RTRYDDRILSY
+464 
-475 FSIPK
+475 
-480 LSNDFSNSLEYLQIH
+480 
-495 YLPKEPKKPLFAA
+495 
-508 NIQGFSSTQLQAL
+508 
-521 EEYKIKKAKYDEK
+521 
-534 LKWYELYKVKY
+534 
-545 EREQQIFNQKF
+545 
-556 KEYFSEIIFYQNRLY
+556 
-571 SHKKTQEKIILN
+571 
-583 AIIQQ
+583 
-588 INQKDITYFNLYSV
+588 QKDKNFYIKHLDLKDIDEIN
-602 IEFLKENKAYYKY
+602 IESDISLLRA
-615 IDLNEIQDLI
+615 
-625 LNDLDNK
+625 
-632 LGYFY
+632 
-637 CLYVCINLI
+637 LYVCKEY
-646 VLRED
+646 VFYKE
-651 KNTYFT
+651 
-657 QATAINNLG
+657 NNETFLNSSVIG

-857 NTIKQDTPS
+857 NLIKQDIPG
-866 YYFSPKDESS
+866 YYFSPKDEGS

-932 DKKQAI
+932 DKKQSI

-1014 VNNEYVILQELI
+1014 VNHEYVILQELI

-1093 INNEKKEQNKALN
+1093 INNEKKEQDKALN
-1106 EFNIDLKDIEDIN
+1106 EFNIDLKDLKDIEDIN

-1248 NAQEIIPDNVIR
+1248 NAQEKITHLSN
-1260 IQTQDG
+1260 DG
-1266 SGEFIEIV
+1266 QNLLKNIE
-1274 FPSQLELNDKPL
+1274 K
-1286 EDVSYTFVPAL
+1286 L
-1297 RGIKQFF
+1297 R
-1304 KDTEYLKPRTLTKD
+1304 LKPYNDQNGKEITSYVKGATIGYGHLIGQNEWDLYKNGITLQ
-1318 EVLQIVDK
+1318 EADK
-1326 LPKNVRDKR
+1326 LFKSDLLPF
-1335 RRIVEN
+1335 EN
-1341 KEELDKLWKKLT
+1341 AV
-1353 KNSEEFE
+1353 KNSINSSLAQNEFDALVILCFNIGIDNFKNSSVAKIINGE
-1360 NKVDKK
+1360 KTGYKTLKEAWMAWNKSQNKVMQ
-1366 YGQPIYMRKLDDQ
+1366 GL
-1379 TIIQYK
+1379 
-1385 KTSKSG
+1385 
-1391 GETIEINSNKPR
+1391 INRRNA
-1403 GNLKTIHIENGIKNE
+1403 E
-1418 I
+1418 

>member
-1 MSKNIKTQ
+1 MIGK
-9 EAKLDLITKF
+9 DF
-19 LDYANCADA
+19 L
-28 SYAMLQYVFKG
+28 
-39 IIKYKNDNGNELEKK
+39 
-54 VDTQRLGDKHNNQNS
+54 
-69 TYARAIQAR
+69 
-78 FEQNKIV
+78 
-85 KIEPKYCISLIN
+85 
-97 TCFDSKEITLDND
+97 
-110 ISRVGLNDA
+110 
-119 LSKRTIDFVN
+119 
-129 RFKLLKHQPNTTS
+129 
-142 GFSATLFE
+142 
-150 DTKDNNQKIIV
+150 
-161 IRGTEPTSNFSVD
+161 
-174 ILDADVDLAL
+174 
-184 GKVPYNQYLDMIKF
+184 
-198 YSECVKEFPNII
+198 YSIH
-210 KDKGLVIVGHS
+210 KDK
-221 LGGALAQLLTLS
+221 
-233 LASVNSSANV
+233 
-243 KEIYTF
+243 
-249 NSPGAKE
+249 
-256 LKALNL
+256 
-262 NQIYRIDGKIINSDN
+262 
-277 KEQALFYQIR
+277 
-287 SYKYQK
+287 K
-293 SIEINLIGYDSN
+293 SIYLFCENKSIIDCQSIYD
-305 LFQNIKSYF
+305 
-314 HNKTNLKEHYIFIK
+314 
-328 TNIIY
+328 
-333 SKSTNYFYDIFEV
+333 
-346 DEVFINCVNQLLT
+346 
-359 NLNIKNI
+359 
-366 LATSDNTYHIETD
+366 
-379 TDSDASNTKEVI
+379 
-391 QDLGVDIDGKHYIVN
+391 
-406 LGDRFWDS
+406 
-414 HFLEPTIIELNYIL
+414 
-428 NLMKNKEIDNLLEY
+428 
-442 NINKD
+442 
-447 EELWT
+447 
-452 FIKYHNNVLATA
+452 
-464 RTRYDDRILSY
+464 
-475 FSIPK
+475 
-480 LSNDFSNSLEYLQIH
+480 
-495 YLPKEPKKPLFAA
+495 
-508 NIQGFSSTQLQAL
+508 
-521 EEYKIKKAKYDEK
+521 
-534 LKWYELYKVKY
+534 ELYKL
-545 EREQQIFNQKF
+545 EATTDFTFEELQ
-556 KEYFSEIIFYQNRLY
+556 SYQ
-571 SHKKTQEKIILN
+571 
-583 AIIQQ
+583 
-588 INQKDITYFNLYSV
+588 
-602 IEFLKENKAYYKY
+602 AY
-615 IDLNEIQDLI
+615 
-625 LNDLDNK
+625 
-632 LGYFY
+632 
-637 CLYVCINLI
+637 
-646 VLRED
+646 
-651 KNTYFT
+651 
-657 QATAINNLG
+657 
-666 YNSTFTKI
+666 
-674 FILDKE
+674 
-680 KLNDTYLDAR
+680 
-690 KRLYKSINTLKEKR
+690 
-704 NEKIKDIQDYLNKE
+704 
-718 ISLQDNLNN
+718 
-727 QSFNTKENDV
+727 
-737 NLILNEVFNIEQFY
+737 
-751 DKNTNTIVLK
+751 
-761 TNNIKI
+761 
-767 IFLDKVN
+767 
-774 LQDLQD
+774 
-780 NSNNTSFISMSNL
+780 
-793 IHIYDNHCDIFAKDR
+793 
-808 SVLDIKD
+808 
-815 IEEKYQIDFKSL
+815 
-827 DIKIFLNS
+827 IFLNS
-835 TLLTGSNE
+835 TLLTGSTE

-857 NTIKQDTPS
+857 NLIKQDIPG

-932 DKKQAI
+932 DKKQSI

-963 KGKTFKDDGVPI
+963 KGKSFKSDGIPI

-1014 VNNEYVILQELI
+1014 VNHEYVILQELI

-1093 INNEKKEQNKALN
+1093 INNEKKEQDKALN
-1106 EFNIDLKDIEDIN
+1106 EFNIDLKDLKDIEDIN

-1165 EFENKDLGVGYFTQ
+1165 EFENKDLGAGYFTQ

-1205 APAKMQN
+1205 TPAKMQN

-1248 NAQEIIPDNVIR
+1248 NTQEIIPDNVIR

>member
-1 MSKNIKTQ
+1 
-9 EAKLDLITKF
+9 
-19 LDYANCADA
+19 
-28 SYAMLQYVFKG
+28 
-39 IIKYKNDNGNELEKK
+39 
-54 VDTQRLGDKHNNQNS
+54 
-69 TYARAIQAR
+69 
-78 FEQNKIV
+78 
-85 KIEPKYCISLIN
+85 
-97 TCFDSKEITLDND
+97 
-110 ISRVGLNDA
+110 
-119 LSKRTIDFVN
+119 
-129 RFKLLKHQPNTTS
+129 
-142 GFSATLFE
+142 
-150 DTKDNNQKIIV
+150 
-161 IRGTEPTSNFSVD
+161 
-174 ILDADVDLAL
+174 
-184 GKVPYNQYLDMIKF
+184 
-198 YSECVKEFPNII
+198 
-210 KDKGLVIVGHS
+210 
-221 LGGALAQLLTLS
+221 
-233 LASVNSSANV
+233 
-243 KEIYTF
+243 
-249 NSPGAKE
+249 
-256 LKALNL
+256 
-262 NQIYRIDGKIINSDN
+262 
-277 KEQALFYQIR
+277 
-287 SYKYQK
+287 
-293 SIEINLIGYDSN
+293 
-305 LFQNIKSYF
+305 
-314 HNKTNLKEHYIFIK
+314 
-328 TNIIY
+328 
-333 SKSTNYFYDIFEV
+333 
-346 DEVFINCVNQLLT
+346 
-359 NLNIKNI
+359 
-366 LATSDNTYHIETD
+366 
-379 TDSDASNTKEVI
+379 
-391 QDLGVDIDGKHYIVN
+391 
-406 LGDRFWDS
+406 
-414 HFLEPTIIELNYIL
+414 
-428 NLMKNKEIDNLLEY
+428 
-442 NINKD
+442 
-447 EELWT
+447 
-452 FIKYHNNVLATA
+452 
-464 RTRYDDRILSY
+464 
-475 FSIPK
+475 
-480 LSNDFSNSLEYLQIH
+480 
-495 YLPKEPKKPLFAA
+495 
-508 NIQGFSSTQLQAL
+508 
-521 EEYKIKKAKYDEK
+521 
-534 LKWYELYKVKY
+534 
-545 EREQQIFNQKF
+545 
-556 KEYFSEIIFYQNRLY
+556 
-571 SHKKTQEKIILN
+571 
-583 AIIQQ
+583 
-588 INQKDITYFNLYSV
+588 
-602 IEFLKENKAYYKY
+602 
-615 IDLNEIQDLI
+615 
-625 LNDLDNK
+625 
-632 LGYFY
+632 
-637 CLYVCINLI
+637 
-646 VLRED
+646 
-651 KNTYFT
+651 
-657 QATAINNLG
+657 
-666 YNSTFTKI
+666 
-674 FILDKE
+674 
-680 KLNDTYLDAR
+680 
-690 KRLYKSINTLKEKR
+690 
-704 NEKIKDIQDYLNKE
+704 KIKDIQDYLNKE

-774 LQDLQD
+774 LQD

-1093 INNEKKEQNKALN
+1093 INNEKKEQDKALN
-1106 EFNIDLKDIEDIN
+1106 EFNIDLKDLKDIEDIN

-1248 NAQEIIPDNVIR
+1248 NAQEKITHLSN
-1260 IQTQDG
+1260 DG
-1266 SGEFIEIV
+1266 QNLLKNIE
-1274 FPSQLELNDKPL
+1274 K
-1286 EDVSYTFVPAL
+1286 L
-1297 RGIKQFF
+1297 R
-1304 KDTEYLKPRTLTKD
+1304 LKPYNDQNGKEITSYVKGATIGYGHLIGQNEWDLYKNGITLQ
-1318 EVLQIVDK
+1318 EADK
-1326 LPKNVRDKR
+1326 LFKSDLLPF
-1335 RRIVEN
+1335 EN
-1341 KEELDKLWKKLT
+1341 AV
-1353 KNSEEFE
+1353 KNSINSSLAQNEFDALVILCFNIGIDNFKNSSVAKIINGE
-1360 NKVDKK
+1360 KTGYKTLKEAWMAWNKSQNKVMQGLINRRNAE
-1366 YGQPIYMRKLDDQ
+1366 YKLY
-1379 TIIQYK
+1379 IQ
-1385 KTSKSG
+1385 G
-1391 GETIEINSNKPR
+1391 GYEKW
-1403 GNLKTIHIENGIKNE
+1403 
-1418 I
+1418 